1 MRLGLPEVGGSGG
14 GGGGGGRDLWVSL
27 LEGRKQD
34 GNGEE
39 C

>member
-1 MRLGLPEVGGSGG
+1 MRLGLPEVGG

-27 LEGRKQD
+27 LEGRKQE

>member
-1 MRLGLPEVGGSGG
+1 MRLGLPEVGG

-27 LEGRKQD
+27 LEGRKQE
-34 GNGEE
+34 GNGED